1 VGRCAALA
9 WTDDHTL
16 RLAAYQLPGPP
27 GGEYDLDEILRQETI
42 KI

>member
-1 VGRCAALA
+1 LA

-16 RLAAYQLPGPP
+16 RLATYQLPSPP
-27 GGEYDLDEILRQETI
+27 GGEYDLHEIVKQETI